1 MLQNG
6 KNTLAVLVLKWCD
19 GTYLEDQDKFR
30 MSGIF
35 RDVYLLNRPENMLY
49 DYFTTTKSEKDQ
61 AVVTVQA
68 NYQGEAFTVKITV
81 YDREQNIVAAQMLQ
95 EKRTSFYTH
104 QAVFEIKNPKLWN
117 PEQPYLYT
125 MVIEGRNEVITDRI
139 GIREI
144 CIKDAVI
151 YENEL
156 PVKFK
161 GVNRHDSDPVTGFAI
176 SLDQMKKD
184 LQMMKQHNFNAVR
197 SSHYPNAPYFYQLCD
212 QYGFYVIA
220 EADNESHGTQSQY
233 LKDSSWENVSKR
245 WNERI
250 SDKPEFIPATLDRT
264 MLCVQREKN
273 RPSIVIWSMGN
284 ECGYGCT
291 FEEALKWTKSF
302 DPTRLTCYESS
313 FYRNDRRKYD
323 YSNIDIFSRM
333 YPSMEEIQGIHGKEK
348 YLYGGDFQEE
358 VHDGNFCMDGLVFP
372 DRTLIPDCWN
382 TRMYTALQGSYPM
395 IRKAV

>member
-35 RDVYLLNRPENMLY
+35 HDVYLLNRPENMLY

-68 NYQGEAFTVKITV
+68 NYQGEAFPVKITV
-81 YDREQNIVAAQMLQ
+81 YDRERNIVAAQMLQ

-161 GVNRHDSDPVTGFAI
+161 GVNRHDSDPVTGFTI

-245 WNERI
+245 WN
-250 SDKPEFIPATLDRT
+250 
-264 MLCVQREKN
+264 
-273 RPSIVIWSMGN
+273 
-284 ECGYGCT
+284 
-291 FEEALKWTKSF
+291 
-302 DPTRLTCYESS
+302 
-313 FYRNDRRKYD
+313 DRRKYD

-333 YPSMEEIQGIHGKEK
+333 YPSLEEIQEYMEK
-348 YLYGGDFQEE
+348 KNIYMA
-358 VHDGNFCMDGLVFP
+358 VISRRKCMTAIFAWTGWFF
-372 DRTLIPDCWN
+372 RTAPLIPDCWN
-382 TRMYTALQGSYPM
+382 TRMYTDLQGSYPM

>member
-19 GTYLEDQDKFR
+19 GTYLEDQEKFR

-49 DYFTTTKSEKDQ
+49 DYFRTTKSEKDQ

-68 NYQGEAFTVKITV
+68 NYQGEAFPVKITV

-161 GVNRHDSDPVTGFAI
+161 GVNRHDSDPVTGFTI

-220 EADNESHGTQSQY
+220 EADNESHGTQS
-233 LKDSSWENVSKR
+233 
-245 WNERI
+245 
-250 SDKPEFIPATLDRT
+250 
-264 MLCVQREKN
+264 
-273 RPSIVIWSMGN
+273 
-284 ECGYGCT
+284 
-291 FEEALKWTKSF
+291 
-302 DPTRLTCYESS
+302 
-313 FYRNDRRKYD
+313 
-323 YSNIDIFSRM
+323 
-333 YPSMEEIQGIHGKEK
+333 
-348 YLYGGDFQEE
+348 
-358 VHDGNFCMDGLVFP
+358 
-372 DRTLIPDCWN
+372 
-382 TRMYTALQGSYPM
+382 
-395 IRKAV
+395 

>member
-1 MLQNG
+1 
-6 KNTLAVLVLKWCD
+6 
-19 GTYLEDQDKFR
+19 
-30 MSGIF
+30 
-35 RDVYLLNRPENMLY
+35 
-49 DYFTTTKSEKDQ
+49 
-61 AVVTVQA
+61 
-68 NYQGEAFTVKITV
+68 
-81 YDREQNIVAAQMLQ
+81 
-95 EKRTSFYTH
+95 
-104 QAVFEIKNPKLWN
+104 
-117 PEQPYLYT
+117 

-245 WNERI
+245 WN
-250 SDKPEFIPATLDRT
+250 
-264 MLCVQREKN
+264 
-273 RPSIVIWSMGN
+273 
-284 ECGYGCT
+284 
-291 FEEALKWTKSF
+291 
-302 DPTRLTCYESS
+302 
-313 FYRNDRRKYD
+313 DRRKYD

-333 YPSMEEIQGIHGKEK
+333 YPSLEETQEYMEKKNIYMAVISRRK
-348 YLYGGDFQEE
+348 
-358 VHDGNFCMDGLVFP
+358 CMTAIFAWTGWFF
-372 DRTLIPDCWN
+372 RTAPLIPDCWN